1 MKGFSGFKS
10 SPAKQKVD
18 PDAPGTPKTPGY
30 EPPVKRSDLD
40 AKGKAIWDQLRET
53 GVDKVIPGKKS
64 TKKQSRMMKEGEEIQ
79 KFIKKNQKKSPAK
92 QKVNKGGEAQDQNK
106 IFNKK
111 GKHVGD
117 YVNGKAVYQ
126 HDTSTMNRTKRTIR
140 KSLAD
145 NPEDAKKVYK
155 TLKARKSTE
164 SAHGQLSDAQYEF
177 EQDLK
182 NAKRKTK
189 TTRKA
194 FPDLQPEKKPAPTKK
209 IEGSKAMRD
218 KVAGVTKA
226 NLNVVNKLRRD
237 QGKSDLTDPNK
248 KTGSKKKTDSK
259 KKPAPTKLAPLVAM
273 AGKAILGKVAGK
285 VAGKL
290 INGNKKEE

>member
-1 MKGFSGFKS
+1 MTYKMRGFGGFKS
-10 SPAKQKVD
+10 
-18 PDAPGTPKTPGY
+18 
-30 EPPVKRSDLD
+30 
-40 AKGKAIWDQLRET
+40 
-53 GVDKVIPGKKS
+53 
-64 TKKQSRMMKEGEEIQ
+64 
-79 KFIKKNQKKSPAK
+79 SPAK

-106 IFNKK
+106 IFDEK
-111 GKHVGD
+111 GNHVGT
-117 YVNGKAVYQ
+117 YVNGK
-126 HDTSTMNRTKRTIR
+126 
-140 KSLAD
+140 
-145 NPEDAKKVYK
+145 KVM
-155 TLKARKSTE
+155 KSTV
-164 SAHGQLSDAQYEF
+164 SVDGQLSDAQYEF

-182 NAKRKTK
+182 NAKTRSKTK
-189 TTRKA
+189 TT
-194 FPDLQPEKKPAPTKK
+194 EKKKPSPTKK

-218 KVAGVTKA
+218 KVADVTKA

-248 KTGSKKKTDSK
+248 KTNSK